1 MFSVIFKLYK
11 EIGLTH
17 YFSYL
22 DSLFHM
28 DALCKTLMNWSC
40 GSIEVTK
47 TKKETG
53 KVDKRRDIQSSPEF
67 SAQTS

>member
-11 EIGLTH
+11 KIGLTH

-28 DALCKTLMNWSC
+28 DALSKTLMNWSC

-47 TKKETG
+47 TKKG

-67 SAQTS
+67 SAQAS